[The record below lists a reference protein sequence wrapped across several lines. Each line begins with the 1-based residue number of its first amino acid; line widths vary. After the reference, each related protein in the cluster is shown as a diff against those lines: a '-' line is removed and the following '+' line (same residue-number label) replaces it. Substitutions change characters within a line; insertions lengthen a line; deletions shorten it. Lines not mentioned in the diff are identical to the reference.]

1 MNTPAQSY
9 NDTLADKITLLAGQ
23 INAANYRFLKLVG
36 EFDRLEAWAGYGI
49 RSCAHWLNW
58 KCGISFGTAREKVRV
73 ARAMESLDGISTAF
87 STGEISYS
95 KVRAMTRVAT
105 ASNEEYLLMIAQ
117 YGTAEQMEKLT
128 KTFRT
133 VSCYEDYMPEGRLT
147 DKCYGDGSD
156 LSREALQEEF
166 DNELTEQNK
175 QAKDRSFSSY
185 QDEEGMWII
194 RAKLPAEEGG
204 LLVKLVTALG
214 EQIAANEKHQ
224 VAETVPAETDYI
236 EEDGITFP
244 QRRADALL
252 VMAEQFLAEGNH
264 TIEGATLAGSERC
277 QLMLH
282 IHAGSNINNS
292 LDGRW
297 LPTEAA
303 KCLSCDASLIVI
315 EEDEVGNVLNIGRR
329 SRIIPAGM
337 SRALSVRDHGH
348 CQFPGCCESRYVE
361 GHHIKHW
368 GDGGETKLDNLV
380 TLCRYH
386 HRELH
391 KGNFYL
397 SVKPEVCDSNANNP
411 RFADRLVFSR
421 CRKGLKGQPYA
432 EGESIIEANPAC
444 PNRNCTEL
452 PWSICKD
459 IGIKTAI
466 THWLGERMD
475 LEMAVD
481 GLMSK
486 TYRH

>member
-1 MNTPAQSY
+1 MNTSAQNY

-36 EFDRLEAWAGYGI
+36 EFDRLEAWAGCGI

-73 ARAMESLDGISTAF
+73 ARAMENLDGINTAF
-87 STGEISYS
+87 SAGEISYS

-117 YGTAEQMEKLT
+117 HGTAEQMEKLT
-128 KTFRT
+128 KAFRT
-133 VSCYEDYMPEGRLT
+133 VSRYEDYMPEGRLS

-156 LSREALQEEF
+156 IAREALQEEF
-166 DNELTEQNK
+166 NNELTEINK
-175 QAKDRSFSSY
+175 EAKDRSFSSY
-185 QDEEGMWII
+185 QDEEGMWVI

-214 EQIAANEKHQ
+214 EQIAANEKSK
-224 VAETVPAETDYI
+224 A
-236 EEDGITFP
+236 EEDEITFP

-252 VMAEQFLAEGNH
+252 VMADQFLAEGNH
-264 TIEGATLAGSERC
+264 SIDGAATTLAGSERC

-282 IHAGSNINNS
+282 IHAGSNNADN

-303 KCLSCDASLIVI
+303 KCLSCDASLVVA
-315 EEDEVGNVLNIGRR
+315 EQDEAGNVLNIGRR

-337 SRALSVRDHGH
+337 SRTLSVRDHGH
-348 CQFPGCCESRYVE
+348 CQFPGCCESHYVE
-361 GHHIKHW
+361 GHHIQHW
-368 GDGGETKLDNLV
+368 ADGGETKLDNLV

-386 HRELH
+386 HRQLH

-397 SVKPEVCDSNANNP
+397 SVKPDPGVLKGENS
-411 RFADRLVFSR
+411 RFADHLVFSR
-421 CRKGLKGQPYA
+421 CREGLKGKSFA
-432 EGESIIEANPAC
+432 EGESVIEANPTF
-444 PNRNCTEL
+444 PVHSNTEL
-452 PWSICKD
+452 PWSICRN

-466 THWLGERMD
+466 TRWLGERMD

-481 GLMSK
+481 GLLSK